1 MLKFTIRLKLTFSL
15 NKKKKRGS
23 LTDIKPRQG
32 FLLFIDR
39 ETERLSK
46 QRKPSTCSNY
56 MTARRSLATFLGG
69 EDIAIERVSPT
80 LIEKYSSWLS
90 ARGVCSNTISC
101 YMRSLRF
108 MYNTAVKRKRTRQQ
122 NPFRNVFTGNEK
134 TRKRALTKDEMRRIE
149 GIKPADGTFTS
160 LARDIF
166 MFSFYAMGMP
176 FTDIAALK
184 KSQIS
189 NGVITY
195 RRQKTGQEVKVGIEP
210 CMTRIMKRHC
220 REDSEY
226 VFPLHKGLQ
235 GTPHRAYEKLLN
247 RYNRALNAVA
257 EQAGIHG
264 KLTSYVARH
273 TWASMAYHSNVPLN
287 VISQAMGHATPR
299 TTLIYIKEL
308 DNRIVMKANRKI
320 LNKING
326 ETSVQEL

>member
-15 NKKKKRGS
+15 NKKKKRGN
-23 LTDIKPRQG
+23 LTGVKPRQG

-39 ETERLSK
+39 ETERLRK

-56 MTARRSLATFLGG
+56 MTARRSLETFLGG
-69 EDIAIERVSPT
+69 EDIAMERVSPA
-80 LIEKYSSWLS
+80 LIEDYSSWLS
-90 ARGVCSNTISC
+90 ARGVCPNTISC

-308 DNRIVMKANRKI
+308 DDRIVMKANRKI

-326 ETSVQEL
+326 ETSVQ